1 MKKLVVF
8 LFINT
13 LLAFMLLACGR
24 AVNQDR
30 PVSSVPDNKNI
41 QGELLRVNLAKGN
54 FVIRAENGMEQ
65 TFTVNDQPQIV
76 NQLRNLAA
84 RKGTDVR
91 VQWTPQGTGKVA
103 VSVD

>member
-1 MKKLVVF
+1 MRKRVGL

-13 LLAFMLLACGR
+13 LLAFTLLACGR
-24 AVNQDR
+24 STNHDR

-41 QGELLRVNLAKGN
+41 QGELLRVNPAKSS

-65 TFTVNDQPQIV
+65 TFTINATGNS
-76 NQLRNLAA
+76 NQFRNLAA
-84 RKGTDVR
+84 RQGTDVR
-91 VQWTPQGTGKVA
+91 VHWTPQGNGKMA